1 MASVAS
7 GRTSYTAKEKNLV
20 KLQAEI
26 NHQEEMTKLTA
37 KRLALATLEADIT
50 TSTKGSVRSFTMR
63 SPDIKEPPMKMH
75 KTLVQIT
82 GNGGWEPQ
90 GDPNPGPDPSDE
102 GEEDRTDSCPSTV
115 HKPSPKPDPAS
126 PIIDEE
132 EVMPTTQVELP
143 VLSAEALERHQS
155 LTPETEEFRIHTPVV
170 SHIDAANNAEKI
182 YLAQQEFLREEAAA
196 ERYRLQQQETLLAQ
210 ETENVRRERENIVG
224 DQERLMAVANKV
236 QKQSEFN
243 AMNNAMA
250 EQRIKDEE
258 LKVDAEY
265 RSAREIIRNTELN
278 LQKRAE
284 EAERKINLES
294 AAQRLRAI
302 ELQRQQEHKN
312 KEYSEQKLRE
322 ETSRARTPI
331 PFCRRRSSGPLR
343 A

>member
-1 MASVAS
+1 
-7 GRTSYTAKEKNLV
+7 
-20 KLQAEI
+20 
-26 NHQEEMTKLTA
+26 
-37 KRLALATLEADIT
+37 
-50 TSTKGSVRSFTMR
+50 
-63 SPDIKEPPMKMH
+63 MKMH

-155 LTPETEEFRIHTPVV
+155 LTPETEEFRIHTPAV

-250 EQRIKDEE
+250 EQRIKEEE

-302 ELQRQQEHKN
+302 ELQRQQEHNN
-312 KEYSEQKLRE
+312 K
-322 ETSRARTPI
+322 
-331 PFCRRRSSGPLR
+331 
-343 A
+343 